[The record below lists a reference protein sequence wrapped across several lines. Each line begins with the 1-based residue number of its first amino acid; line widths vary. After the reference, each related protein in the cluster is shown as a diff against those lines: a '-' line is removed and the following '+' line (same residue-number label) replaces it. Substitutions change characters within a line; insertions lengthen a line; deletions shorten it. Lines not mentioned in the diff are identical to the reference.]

1 MAASKSSQSR
11 VAYVFKESSPA
22 GNGSW
27 HPIVGIAS
35 TNADYTWTGTHVFN
49 DQAVTFEEVVKA
61 QGGVNNFET
70 ESARDSAIPAP
81 DHGTVAFVKTVNG
94 VNNANQVQYY
104 SSTAGAWIN
113 YADASFVAKTSDYTI
128 ALADSGKTI
137 TVNSGSS
144 VTITIPANAT
154 VAFSIG
160 TKIDVVGLGSGTV
173 TFGAASGVTINTK
186 APLGTSWLKLNGQ
199 YAGATIMKI
208 DTNTWVLI
216 GDLKS

>member
-1 MAASKSSQSR
+1 MAATKSSESR

-35 TNADYTWTGTHVFN
+35 TVSNYTWTGTHTFN
-49 DQAVTFEEVVKA
+49 DQTVTFEEVVKA

-70 ESARDSAIPAP
+70 ESARDSAIPSP

-94 VNNANQVQYY
+94 VSNANQIQYY
-104 SSTAGAWIN
+104 SSASGTWVN
-113 YADASFVAKTSDYTI
+113 YYDTSFVAKTSDYTI
-128 ALADSGKTI
+128 ALSDSGKTI
-137 TVNSGSS
+137 TVNSGSA
-144 VTITIPANAT
+144 VTITIPLNAT
-154 VAFSIG
+154 VGFAIG
-160 TKIDVVGLGSGTV
+160 TKIDIIGIGSGTV
-173 TFGAASGVTINTK
+173 SVAAVSNVTLNSK
-186 APLGTSWLKLNGQ
+186 NSWKKLNSQ
-199 YAGATIMKI
+199 YSGATLMKT